1 MPDIIGQYTDQG
13 WKELT
18 KQFGGEDF
26 DVKTGIFKAK
36 RCFLGPWDQRYNF
49 ILTNLIPRAEVVAG
63 RLVYFP
69 GAVYP
74 DFPTARVTSIRI
86 QGRGISAQ
94 EGNFRQISFERAEI
108 EVNYDSSLIN
118 EAGSNEENPEDVQ
131 IYSEQFS
138 AGVDVLEIPGEGI
151 VNEADDNAI
160 PEIGK
165 YAKRI
170 PTTTYTFTKFFVA
183 SPNFNLY
190 EDKLGEI
197 NNVTFSAPS
206 VTKGPR
212 TVIFDSWSANRA
224 IMLSGVRMWEVT
236 LTFIFRKI
244 KWNQVYN
251 KEGSLITV
259 KRRDGGKLFDEGN
272 ITSVLFS

>member
-108 EVNYDSSLIN
+108 EVNYDTSFIN
-118 EAGSNEENPEDVQ
+118 ETGNPESPEDLQ
-131 IYSEQFS
+131 IYSESFS
-138 AGVDVLEIPGEGI
+138 GGVDVLEIPGEAI
-151 VNEADDNAI
+151 VDPNDNAI

-165 YAKRI
+165 FAKRI
-170 PTTTYTFTKFFVA
+170 PTTTYTLTSHFVLA
-183 SPNFNLY
+183 PNFSLY
-190 EDKLGEI
+190 EDKLGKI
-197 NNVTFSAPS
+197 NNVSFAAPS
-206 VTKGPR
+206 VTKGPKE
-212 TVIFDSWSANRA
+212 VLFDSYSANRA
-224 IMLSGVRMWEVT
+224 IMLSGARTWEVSK
-236 LTFIFRKI
+236 TFIFRTIEWDKM
-244 KWNQVYN
+244 YN
-251 KEGSLITV
+251 KDGELVRVT
-259 KRRDGGKLFDEGN
+259 RRGGGKLFDEGD
-272 ITSVLFS
+272 IHRVLFA